1 MVTNRRTRTAVVGAA
16 LTGLI
21 SVLPIAPAH
30 AATTPMGWESGA
42 LGLPSAQQ
50 LSQGEGVTVAV
61 LDTGVVAD
69 HPALKGRVT
78 TGPDY
83 RKDGLD
89 SQSPEWGVHGTAM
102 ASDVLKVAP
111 KAKIL
116 SVRVLADQD
125 KAKAEDGEVQR
136 TPDGSP
142 IANGVFYAVD
152 HGADV
157 ISMSLGTGAVGNY
170 PEADDVAAIG
180 YALSHGV
187 PVLASAGNSGDE
199 LNEIGFPAG
208 YAGAIA
214 VAATNQSGVRASFS
228 TVHTY
233 NEVAA
238 PGVEINSAKN
248 TGGFGP
254 VDGTSP
260 ACALASGV
268 VALMLSHNPKLT
280 PAQTRAIL
288 TSTAR
293 HPQGGWNAF
302 VGYGQINAAAAV
314 KAAASPAADKTV
326 PVKYKGKEHF
336 GTPVGTSTTKHPPM
350 EQSLWLTGLG
360 AAAVGLLMLAGGV
373 LLVAGGRRK
382 RSATTVMAP
391 PPGPFRAS

>member
-1 MVTNRRTRTAVVGAA
+1 MTVVGAA

-21 SVLPIAPAH
+21 GVLPTALAH
-30 AATTPMGWESGA
+30 AATSTPVGWEGNA
-42 LGLPSAQQ
+42 LGLSSAQQ

-61 LDTGVVAD
+61 LDSGVVPD
-69 HPALKGRVT
+69 HPAVKGRVT

-83 RKDGLD
+83 LKDGLD

-116 SVRVLADQD
+116 SVRVINDEEESD
-125 KAKAEDGEVQR
+125 
-136 TPDGSP
+136 DGSVERQRG
-142 IANGVFYAVD
+142 AGSVVNGIYYAVD

-157 ISMSLGTGAVGNY
+157 ISMSLGTGAVGNFAN
-170 PEADDVAAIG
+170 EDDVAAIG

-187 PVLASAGNSGDE
+187 AVLAAAGNSGDE
-199 LNEIGFPAG
+199 LNEIAFPPG

-214 VAATNQSGVRASFS
+214 VAATDQSGGRAKFS

-238 PGVEINSAKN
+238 PGVGITSAKN
-248 TGGFGP
+248 TGGFEA
-254 VDGTSP
+254 VRGTSP
-260 ACALASGV
+260 ATALASGV

-293 HPQGGWNAF
+293 HPQDGWNAF

-314 KAAASPAADKTV
+314 KAAVSPPDDKTV
-326 PVKYKGKEHF
+326 PVKYEGKEHF
-336 GTPVGTSTTKHPPM
+336 ASPVGTSKTTHPAM
-350 EQSLWLTGLG
+350 EQEVWLTGLG
-360 AAAVGLLMLAGGV
+360 AAGVGLMMVIGGLLLA
-373 LLVAGGRRK
+373 LLGRR
-382 RSATTVMAP
+382 RAGASAGATVTAP
-391 PPGPFRAS
+391 PQGSFRT